1 MKRPRRIALVDVN
14 NFFCS
19 CERVFQPRYE
29 GVPIVVLSNNDGCVV
44 ARSAEAK
51 ALGIPMCAP
60 WHELK
65 DVARKHH
72 VVAFSSNYTL
82 YGDLSARCMRVIGQW
97 VPPEDQEV
105 YSIDETFL
113 DFTHQPRLDMT
124 TTGQAI
130 RERVRQWTGLPVCV
144 GIGETKTLAKLAN
157 HVAKRR
163 PEWNSVCDFTAAAPA
178 TRDALMGDIAVT
190 EVWGVG
196 HRVGRRLGEQGVL
209 TVAQLRAAD
218 PKRIH
223 EQFGVVMERTVRE
236 LRGEPCLGLDQPEP
250 KQQIVASRSFGAP
263 VYGVDELAESVGPLA
278 RGTMVSQVIPSPRQS
293 NQVSLPIVRDCAAAL
308 LALNGAKLNY
318 TYQPAP
324 VTPYDVVVITGEYDG
339 FADFPDRPW
348 NALAVAN
355 AMAGAIVVHV
365 PVMYGGL
372 GAVPAKNITVET
384 NAKGGTTT
392 HYLVPTATLPLVQ
405 LNPKLKSQEAALKAK
420 IDAGYS
426 RNDKVGATPA
436 KLTALDA
443 SSKNQDAKLQVG
455 ELLYEERYGMAFKKG
470 NEGLRE
476 AVNQALASVQSDGA
490 YADISQRY
498 FGQDIR
504 CP

>member
-263 VYGVDELAESVGPLA
+263 VYGVDELAESVREFMARAVRKLRLQGGVAGAVGVWIETNRFRPQDAQYYPSATVALPVHTDGVAALTYAAQRVLRTIYRRGYRYVKSGVMLLDLRGVNQFRDLADRKVDILTIGQYLRPSRDHLPMARYYTPEEFAFLKHEALGMGFKHVESGPL
-278 RGTMVSQVIPSPRQS
+278 
-293 NQVSLPIVRDCAAAL
+293 VRSSYHAQEQAESTG
-308 LALNGAKLNY
+308 LA
-318 TYQPAP
+318 
-324 VTPYDVVVITGEYDG
+324 
-339 FADFPDRPW
+339 
-348 NALAVAN
+348 
-355 AMAGAIVVHV
+355 
-365 PVMYGGL
+365 
-372 GAVPAKNITVET
+372 
-384 NAKGGTTT
+384 
-392 HYLVPTATLPLVQ
+392 
-405 LNPKLKSQEAALKAK
+405 
-420 IDAGYS
+420 
-426 RNDKVGATPA
+426 
-436 KLTALDA
+436 
-443 SSKNQDAKLQVG
+443 
-455 ELLYEERYGMAFKKG
+455 
-470 NEGLRE
+470 
-476 AVNQALASVQSDGA
+476 
-490 YADISQRY
+490 
-498 FGQDIR
+498 
-504 CP
+504 

>member
-1 MKRPRRIALVDVN
+1 
-14 NFFCS
+14 
-19 CERVFQPRYE
+19 
-29 GVPIVVLSNNDGCVV
+29 
-44 ARSAEAK
+44 
-51 ALGIPMCAP
+51 
-60 WHELK
+60 
-65 DVARKHH
+65 KHH

-82 YGDLSARCMRVIGQW
+82 YGDLSARCMRLIGQW

-263 VYGVDELAESVGPLA
+263 VYGVDELAESVREFMARAVRKLRLQGGVAGAVGVWIETNRFRPQDAQYYPSATVALPVHTDDVA
-278 RGTMVSQVIPSPRQS
+278 ALTYAAQRVLRTIYRRGYRYVKSGVMLLDLRDKTVEQGDLFDGLPSPATAPRERLLDVLDRANARWGRGTI
-293 NQVSLPIVRDCAAAL
+293 
-308 LALNGAKLNY
+308 
-318 TYQPAP
+318 
-324 VTPYDVVVITGEYDG
+324 
-339 FADFPDRPW
+339 
-348 NALAVAN
+348 
-355 AMAGAIVVHV
+355 
-365 PVMYGGL
+365 GL
-372 GAVPAKNITVET
+372 G
-384 NAKGGTTT
+384 NAGMQGVRRWAM
-392 HYLVPTATLPLVQ
+392 HRGNL
-405 LNPKLKSQEAALKAK
+405 
-420 IDAGYS
+420 
-426 RNDKVGATPA
+426 TPA
-436 KLTALDA
+436 YSTRW
-443 SSKNQDAKLQVG
+443 S
-455 ELLYEERYGMAFKKG
+455 E
-470 NEGLRE
+470 LRE
-476 AVNQALASVQSDGA
+476 V
-490 YADISQRY
+490 R
-498 FGQDIR
+498 
-504 CP
+504 